1 MEKYQVWRWGILTT
15 TLVLCSYISLYISAH
30 PDRNWVQTQS
40 MQSSPKLKISFWPL
54 IAVAFLSY
62 SQSNA
67 TANIVWTL
75 NFSKRN
81 VWNCRNLRY
90 WFSSNFTSKADCFI
104 INFRSLGGFDID
116 IDTRDKI
123 YWKSHH
129 RHFMSGFLTNHLF
142 FYFLWF
148 IWANHRKGH
157 RNFFVG
163 EAIVTFNV
171 LKGFGERNVN
181 VATPH
186 LFEHIS
192 KSFVVLLCHMIAPNT
207 PVPEKMG
214 DEKKWLNNAPQLPT
228 KMVISENIFIAER
241 FQPEENAARIW

>member
-1 MEKYQVWRWGILTT
+1 MDKYQVWRWGILTT

-90 WFSSNFTSKADCFI
+90 WFSSNFTSKAYCFI

-123 YWKSHH
+123 YWKSRQ
-129 RHFMSGFLTNHLF
+129 RHFMPGFLTSHFSVF
-142 FYFLWF
+142 FNWSGL
-148 IWANHRKGH
+148 IKGEGIKTS
-157 RNFFVG
+157 FEELSKV
-163 EAIVTFNV
+163 
-171 LKGFGERNVN
+171 FGE
-181 VATPH
+181 
-186 LFEHIS
+186 LE
-192 KSFVVLLCHMIAPNT
+192 
-207 PVPEKMG
+207 
-214 DEKKWLNNAPQLPT
+214 
-228 KMVISENIFIAER
+228 
-241 FQPEENAARIW
+241 

>member
-1 MEKYQVWRWGILTT
+1 MVYFFALVYFLAYRTQSYGPFWPILAILSQIYALFDVLFTGLNNVAMYQNGRISGMTVGHINYNL
-15 TLVLCSYISLYISAH
+15 LVLYSYISLYISAH
-30 PDRNWVQTQS
+30 PDGNWIQTQS

-90 WFSSNFTSKADCFI
+90 WFSSNFTSKAYCFI

-116 IDTRDKI
+116 IDTTDKI

-129 RHFMSGFLTNHLF
+129 RHIMPGFLTSHLF
-142 FYFLWF
+142 FHFL
-148 IWANHRKGH
+148 
-157 RNFFVG
+157 
-163 EAIVTFNV
+163 
-171 LKGFGERNVN
+171 
-181 VATPH
+181 
-186 LFEHIS
+186 
-192 KSFVVLLCHMIAPNT
+192 
-207 PVPEKMG
+207 
-214 DEKKWLNNAPQLPT
+214 
-228 KMVISENIFIAER
+228 
-241 FQPEENAARIW
+241 

>member
-1 MEKYQVWRWGILTT
+1 MRPLVVRVGGRQDACLNVLFGVLFTGLDNVAMYQNGRISGMTVGHINYNL
-15 TLVLCSYISLYISAH
+15 LVLYSYISLYISAH
-30 PDRNWVQTQS
+30 PDGNWIQTQS

-90 WFSSNFTSKADCFI
+90 WFSSNFTSEAYCFI

-123 YWKSHH
+123 YWKSHKP
-129 RHFMSGFLTNHLF
+129 FFLFSLID
-142 FYFLWF
+142 L
-148 IWANHRKGH
+148 G
-157 RNFFVG
+157 
-163 EAIVTFNV
+163 
-171 LKGFGERNVN
+171 
-181 VATPH
+181 
-186 LFEHIS
+186 
-192 KSFVVLLCHMIAPNT
+192 
-207 PVPEKMG
+207 
-214 DEKKWLNNAPQLPT
+214 
-228 KMVISENIFIAER
+228 
-241 FQPEENAARIW
+241 